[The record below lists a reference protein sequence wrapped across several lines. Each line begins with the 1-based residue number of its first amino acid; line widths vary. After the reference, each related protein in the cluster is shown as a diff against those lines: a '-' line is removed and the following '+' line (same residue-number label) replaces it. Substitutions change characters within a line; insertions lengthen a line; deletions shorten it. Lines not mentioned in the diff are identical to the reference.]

1 METRGKTNSKFQ
13 NEVYE
18 ILAWH
23 KSSFDLLNTNF
34 NQVNAALQ
42 TVLTEL
48 QALCITPNPVTR
60 EREINPF
67 SQSIPNL
74 TNVPPPPFQERNHTQ
89 LKLFFP
95 KFGGEDPAE
104 WIYKAEQYFEFK
116 DVNPTYQV
124 QFASFHLEGIALQWH
139 RWITKFCGPLTWE
152 EFTKALLTKAFEK
165 LSHRVDGL
173 LEEFLVG
180 CFVAGLKD
188 EIRFDVK
195 VKDPSTLYEAI
206 GNNLICSDF
215 YMLLVASC
223 QVVLCVL
230 LSQVSSHKYGS
241 LHGRVRSRVHHSIW
255 AASQMSLRSSN
266 HCRTIKAPST

>member
-13 NEVYE
+13 NEVSE
-18 ILAWH
+18 ILARH

-34 NQVNAALQ
+34 DQVNAALQ

-67 SQSIPNL
+67 SKSIPNL

-124 QFASFHLEGIALQWH
+124 QLASFHLEGIALQWH
-139 RWITKFCGPLTWE
+139 RWITKFRGPLTWE
-152 EFTKALLTKAFEK
+152 EFTKALLTSFGPIKY
-165 LSHRVDGL
+165 DNP
-173 LEEFLVG
+173 LEALTRLKKTSTEFLVG

-188 EIRFDVK
+188 EIRLDVK
-195 VKDPSTLYEAI
+195 VKDPSTLSEAI
-206 GNNLICSDF
+206 G
-215 YMLLVASC
+215 
-223 QVVLCVL
+223 
-230 LSQVSSHKYGS
+230 
-241 LHGRVRSRVHHSIW
+241 
-255 AASQMSLRSSN
+255 
-266 HCRTIKAPST
+266 